1 MSGVLMPQPRHHS
14 EAVPDHV
21 GELRRRRRAAVLG
34 GLLPEAP
41 TTGRPPLRSVTGT
54 VLEAGPELMVLRTR
68 DGERGGEARLWV
80 SSATTVWYGGRA
92 GMEAVR
98 PGREVIVRPADD
110 GLGADRIWV
119 DIVRA
124 TGTIVDLG
132 KAFVDVDAG
141 PHRGRLHV
149 VIPSRSL
156 SRVLVRHPRFEP
168 GFLFDVIGIRSPD
181 GPVALLPGTSQP
193 GYRADEV
200 TPPTA
205 TGTVPPEH
213 RGTATWFTAEGSG
226 AAYPALDSEGQA
238 GGCPDVPISCARLP
252 WLSQGSDLLVH
263 NECAKRSATVA
274 VTECGCTAARYCD
287 RCVECGT
294 SKRGRIVELTAAS
307 FVDLGGEL
315 ESGCFN
321 ATVTVR

>member
-1 MSGVLMPQPRHHS
+1 
-14 EAVPDHV
+14 
-21 GELRRRRRAAVLG
+21 
-34 GLLPEAP
+34 
-41 TTGRPPLRSVTGT
+41 
-54 VLEAGPELMVLRTR
+54 
-68 DGERGGEARLWV
+68 
-80 SSATTVWYGGRA
+80 
-92 GMEAVR
+92 
-98 PGREVIVRPADD
+98 
-110 GLGADRIWV
+110 V

-132 KAFVDVDAG
+132 KEFVEVDAG

-181 GPVALLPGTSQP
+181 GPLALQPGTSQP

-200 TPPTA
+200 TPPRA
-205 TGTVPPEH
+205 TGSVSPEI
-213 RGTATWFTAEGSG
+213 RGTATWFSAAGSG

-238 GGCPDVPISCARLP
+238 GGCPDAPVSCAGLP
-252 WLSQGSDLLVH
+252 LLSRGSDLLVR
-263 NECAKRSATVA
+263 NECAKRSGAVA
-274 VTECGCTAARYCD
+274 VIECGCTAARYCD

-294 SKRGRIVELTAAS
+294 SRRGRIVELTAAS
-307 FVDLGGEL
+307 FVALGGEL
-315 ESGCFN
+315 ENGCFN